1 MVEAQEIDEQTAA
14 GVMEQLAGAAGGAGA
29 EGAAPAGAEGALP
42 PEAAAGA
49 LPPEAAAGALP
60 PEAVAAE
67 AAPLPG
73 GGEEVVTEEATEPA
87 KEAAALLASIK

>member
-1 MVEAQEIDEQTAA
+1 MMQGVED
-14 GVMEQLAGAAGGAGA
+14 G
-29 EGAAPAGAEGALP
+29 APAGPEGALP
-42 PEAAAGA
+42 PEAAAGGA
-49 LPPEAAAGALP
+49 EGALP

-73 GGEEVVTEEATEPA
+73 GGEIVEEEATEPA